1 MRSGTINSASKAQN
15 KTQRL
20 EFVKYWADYV
30 RTHPDKDW
38 SKQQAVLVDSML
50 AGTKFLLHRRTPKV
64 RLMLEGA
71 RRSFASPAQAN
82 SANSPRAQELSKK
95 GIEWDPETIRKL
107 HERKLVIK

>member
-38 SKQQAVLVDSML
+38 SKQQVVLIDSML
-50 AGTKFLLHRRTPKV
+50 DG
-64 RLMLEGA
+64 
-71 RRSFASPAQAN
+71 
-82 SANSPRAQELSKK
+82 AQELSKK
-95 GIEWDPETIRKL
+95 KVQWDSEAIRKL
-107 HERKLVIK
+107 HERKLIIK